1 MSCEAFVLMKVKVGY
16 VDEIM
21 DELSSMEEVQFVAS
35 TAGDYDLIL
44 RIATED
50 LEAQHEF
57 VTKDLHGFEGVDST
71 ETHIIAKKIEK

>member
-21 DELSSMEEVQFVAS
+21 DELSDMGEVQFVAS